1 MTAPAPV
8 DGRDPTRV
16 VTRRAIAL
24 LVDAILLTAIPAVTA
39 LFVGHADIRRG
50 DCPNPI
56 PAGRDCL
63 AYRGQVMLV
72 DKDTFFIFFA
82 LLVLLYL
89 AVFVAVQGVTGTS
102 PGKAALGIRV
112 IRADGTTPGGL
123 RSLVRMAAWVI
134 DGFVLLVPVALWSAW
149 FTPGHRRVGDWLA
162 GTYVIRSR
170 RRPPRPPRET
180 LAPTSG
186 PPSTN
191 TEGG

>member
-1 MTAPAPV
+1 MTAPTPV

-24 LVDAILLTAIPAVTA
+24 LIDAILLTAIPAVTA
-39 LFVGHADIRRG
+39 LLVGHADIRRG
-50 DCPNPI
+50 DCPDPI
-56 PAGRDCL
+56 PSGRDCL

-72 DKDTFFIFFA
+72 DKDTFFLFFG

-102 PGKAALGIRV
+102 PGKAVLGIRV

-123 RSLVRMAAWVI
+123 RSLIRVAAWAI

-170 RRPPRPPRET
+170 SRPPRPPGGNA
-180 LAPTSG
+180 APTFESD
-186 PPSTN
+186 PTN
-191 TEGG
+191 AERG

>member
-1 MTAPAPV
+1 MTARTPV

-24 LVDAILLTAIPAVTA
+24 LIDAILLTAIPAVTA
-39 LFVGHADIRRG
+39 LLVGHADIRRG

-56 PAGRDCL
+56 PSGRDCL

-72 DKDTFFIFFA
+72 DKDTFFLFFG

-102 PGKAALGIRV
+102 PGKAVLGIRV

-123 RSLVRMAAWVI
+123 RSLIRVAAWAI

-170 RRPPRPPRET
+170 SRPPRPPGGNA
-180 LAPTSG
+180 APTFESD
-186 PPSTN
+186 PTN
-191 TEGG
+191 AERG